1 MNIILTILAVL
12 LVLFL
17 LTVVIYW
24 FNLDTKVVKLLEKP
38 MKKHYDRIKRDHR
51 L

>member
-38 MKKHYDRIKRDHR
+38 MKKHYDGIKRDHR